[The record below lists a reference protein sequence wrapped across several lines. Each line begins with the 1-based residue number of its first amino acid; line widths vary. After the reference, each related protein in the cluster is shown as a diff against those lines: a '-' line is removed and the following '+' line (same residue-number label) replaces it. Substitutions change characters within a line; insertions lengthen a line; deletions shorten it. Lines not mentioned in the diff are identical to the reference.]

1 MEAMKTAD
9 AVVIGAGI
17 NGASTAFN
25 LLKRGLKKVVLIEK
39 HLLASGGTGRS
50 AAIVRQHYSNKD
62 LVKLVKR
69 SVEIFRNFDA
79 EIGGDCG
86 FVSCGWAFLVPA
98 AVSDGFS
105 GNMTMLRGLGIET
118 REISKEE
125 LLEIEPR
132 LDLADVHRIAYE
144 PGSGY
149 ADPHRTT
156 YSYVHQFRKL
166 GGQLAEMTAVQGLLT
181 DKGRIKGIQ
190 TSRGEISTEVVV
202 NAAGP
207 WSPRIAEW
215 AGITLPIRVTREE
228 EIVLE
233 TADSG
238 GSPRLVFSDM
248 SKAIYYRPE
257 GATRTLVGR
266 GFPKDY
272 EFVDPDQFK
281 ESASNLFVEETLAR
295 LRDRIPAFKNALA
308 INAYTGLYD
317 VTPDWYPILGKAE
330 GVDGFY
336 LCTGFSGHGFKIGPA
351 IGEVMAEEIVDGE
364 CRTVDLKKFNLSRF
378 DKGELFQ
385 AAYGGNRA

>member
-1 MEAMKTAD
+1 MKTAD

-69 SVEIFRNFDA
+69 SVEIFQNFDA

-98 AVSDGFS
+98 AVSEGFS
-105 GNMTMLRGLGIET
+105 GNMTMLRELGIET
-118 REISKEE
+118 SEISKDE

-144 PGSGY
+144 PRSGY

-156 YSYVHQFRKL
+156 YSYVHQFCKH
-166 GGQLAEMTAVQGLLT
+166 GGQLAAMTAVQGLLT
-181 DKGRIKGIQ
+181 ERGRIKGIQ

-215 AGITLPIRVTREE
+215 AGITLPLRVTREE

-281 ESASNLFVEETLAR
+281 ESASSLFVEETLAR
-295 LRDRIPAFKNALA
+295 LRDRLPAFKNALA
-308 INAYTGLYD
+308 ISAYTGLYD

-351 IGEVMAEEIVDGE
+351 IGEVMAEEIVNGE

>member
-1 MEAMKTAD
+1 MKTVD

-25 LLKRGLKKVVLIEK
+25 LLKRGLKTVVIIEK
-39 HLLASGGTGRS
+39 HILASGGTGRS
-50 AAIVRQHYSNKD
+50 AAIIRQHYSNVD
-62 LVKLVKR
+62 LIKLAKR
-69 SVEIFRNFDA
+69 SVEIFRNFA
-79 EIGGDCG
+79 TEVGGDCG
-86 FVSCGWAFLVPA
+86 FVPCGWAFLVPET
-98 AVSDGFS
+98 VSDGFS
-105 GNMTMLRGLGIET
+105 GNMSMLRRLGVET
-118 REISKEE
+118 REISKSE
-125 LLEIEPR
+125 LLAIEPR
-132 LDLADVHRIAYE
+132 LDVEDVCRIAYE

-156 YSYVHQFRKL
+156 YAYIHQVCQ
-166 GGQLAEMTAVQGLLT
+166 GGGELWELTSAHGLSIEN
-181 DKGRIKGIQ
+181 GSVKGIQ
-190 TSRGEISTEVVV
+190 TSRGPISTDVVV

-207 WSPRIAEW
+207 WAPHVAQW

-233 TADSG
+233 TADAG
-238 GSPRLVFSDM
+238 GPPRLVFSDM

-281 ESASNLFVEETLAR
+281 ESASGAFVEETLGR
-295 LRDRIPAFKNALA
+295 LRSRLPAFKNARA

-317 VTPDWYPILGKAE
+317 VTPDWYPILGKSE
-330 GVDGFY
+330 TVRGFY
-336 LCTGFSGHGFKIGPA
+336 LCAGFSGHGFKIGPA
-351 IGEVMAEEIVDGE
+351 IGEVMAEEIMHGQ

-378 DKGELFQ
+378 EKGELFQ